1 MISPGHDASSRTPI
15 GPVSVL
21 IAILGLAF
29 APQCFLFGA
38 TDWEKVYI
46 PAAERLRSGE
56 SIYQDAFV
64 YPPFAAMIAL
74 PATALPESLWPS
86 HFWSMNVFGGI
97 GLLLVGWRFTGGRFA
112 WFPPRRECWIT
123 LLGLAASI
131 GFVFDVLVNRQIDL
145 AIAGAILTGCWCLV
159 NRREYAGAT
168 LIGLAT
174 AAKFTPLL
182 FVPYLIWVGR
192 WRAGLVVLLVAFG
205 ANLLPDLLF
214 PPADGQ
220 IRLQVW
226 VDRVIAPTLGRD
238 QNPGQWHAAIGF
250 NHSLS
255 GWVTRHGTSELI
267 LHDGK
272 WDSRERANPP
282 APAALKVLVA
292 GVSLGLLAVAA
303 WATGRT
309 RGVTPLGVGMT
320 LCLMVLLSPM
330 SSKPHFCV
338 LVIPAWALAR
348 TAFERRRGWLVAS
361 SMAAGLGLLPNKD
374 LLGGFA
380 YDWVLWYGVI
390 PLEVSVLFGGCAW
403 AARRGA
409 VTPPPAAS

>member
-1 MISPGHDASSRTPI
+1 MSSAADLQTDQQHTRRHRWS
-15 GPVSVL
+15 GPYGPLRPSRLLAEVAVLVVAETLLLRVYGSYDSSFHWAAHFLVGL
-21 IAILGLAF
+21 IAA
-29 APQCFLFGA
+29 
-38 TDWEKVYI
+38 V
-46 PAAERLRSGE
+46 
-56 SIYQDAFV
+56 
-64 YPPFAAMIAL
+64 
-74 PATALPESLWPS
+74 
-86 HFWSMNVFGGI
+86 
-97 GLLLVGWRFTGGRFA
+97 A
-112 WFPPRRECWIT
+112 W
-123 LLGLAASI
+123 LAA
-131 GFVFDVLVNRQIDL
+131 
-145 AIAGAILTGCWCLV
+145 
-159 NRREYAGAT
+159 
-168 LIGLAT
+168 
-174 AAKFTPLL
+174 
-182 FVPYLIWVGR
+182 
-192 WRAGLVVLLVAFG
+192 VLLITARPARGQVLMVLPFHLYAM
-205 ANLLPDLLF
+205 LPDLLF

-220 IRLQVW
+220 ICLQVW

-282 APAALKVLVA
+282 APTALKVLVA

-303 WATGRT
+303 WATGRK

-361 SMAAGLGLLPNKD
+361 GMAAGLGLLPNKD